1 MGIRG
6 LFRRKGEKRYTLNEI
21 LAQLTGGNTSASGVA
36 VSNDTALSYNPWFAG
51 VNLIADSM
59 AMLPLP
65 IYSTTDMGRSKLR
78 EHAAYPLL
86 NYESNSYQSA
96 YQLKHFIT
104 LCAAHWGNGYANIER
119 DAMGNP
125 VAIWPVHPNNVQSI
139 SFQTFDIDNRQV
151 PILVYDIKIGETVKR
166 VLADDMLHIYGLST
180 DGVQGVNPVKL
191 FQDAIGA
198 GVACER
204 YAGTYFANGS
214 KPSGALKIA
223 GKLSPEDAK
232 YIRQQWEQTYGGL
245 SNSHRIALLQEG
257 AEYVPI
263 ANTNEDSQFLE
274 TRRFSVE
281 DVARVLR
288 IKPHMLGDL
297 TKSSYAS
304 IEAQNLEYVQLTL
317 MPWIKRW
324 ESEVNR
330 KLVQSGEHRIG
341 IYAECDTNALLRGD
355 TESRY
360 AAYAI
365 GRQWGWLSINDIRQ
379 RENLSKIKGG
389 DTYMQPLNMQDTDKP
404 AGADKPTEQPQEA
417 PDKPQRAIDP
427 ALRGLLA
434 DVCGRIARREAG
446 AVSKAVE
453 RGDDLQAVYA
463 ELRQF
468 AATLLAPAVPQE
480 QLDKLLDGY
489 CQHST
494 SQNGV
499 IVEGLRTQ
507 ELLASVLSAM
517 GETDSE

>member
-1 MGIRG
+1 MGIFTWFG
-6 LFRRKGEKRYTLNEI
+6 RKSEKRYTLNEF
-21 LAQLTGGNTSASGVA
+21 LSQLTDGTRSTSGVA
-36 VSNDTALSYNPWFAG
+36 VSNDTALSYNPWYAG

-65 IYSTTDMGRSKLR
+65 IYSTTNIGRSKLR

-86 NYESNSYQSA
+86 NYEANSYQSA
-96 YQLKHFIT
+96 YQAKHFMT
-104 LCAAHWGNGYANIER
+104 LCAAHWGNGYANVER
-119 DAMGNP
+119 DAMGNS
-125 VAIWPVHPNNVQSI
+125 VAIWPIHPDNVKKI
-139 SFQTFDIDNRQV
+139 EFQTFEFDGRNV
-151 PILVYDIKIGETVKR
+151 PVLVYKIKIGETTKR

-180 DGVQGVNPVKL
+180 DGVQGVNPVSL
-191 FQDAIGA
+191 FRDAIGA

-214 KPSGALKIA
+214 KPAGAISTP
-223 GKLSPEDAK
+223 GKVSPDNAK
-232 YIRQQWEQTYGGL
+232 YIREQWERMHGGL
-245 SNSHRIALLQEG
+245 SNAHRVALLQEG
-257 AEYVPI
+257 AQYVPI
-263 ANTNEDSQFLE
+263 AASNEDSQFLE

-281 DVARVLR
+281 DVARILR

-330 KLVQSGEHRIG
+330 KLIQNGEHRIG

-379 RENLSKIKGG
+379 RENMSKIKGG

-404 AGADKPTEQPQEA
+404 AGADKPAEQPQEA
-417 PDKPQRAIDP
+417 PDKPQRANP
-427 ALRGLLA
+427 VLRGLLA

-446 AVSKAVE
+446 AVAKAQE

-468 AATLLAPAVPQE
+468 AGTLFAPVLDAE
-480 QLDKLLDGY
+480 KLSSLLSNQLTTGGN
-489 CQHST
+489 SGEET
-494 SQNGV
+494 RSA
-499 IVEGLRTQ
+499 
-507 ELLASVLSAM
+507 ELLSAVLEAM
-517 GETDSE
+517 GDTDNE